1 MDSIPKELNQPRLD
15 PMPDEKIQKV
25 AASFKGACAL
35 SDEVPEWKKK
45 SFGKKTTL
53 SIQKQRQSL
62 PIFKLKDQLVK
73 AVKDNQILIV
83 IGETGSG
90 KTTQI
95 TQYLAEAGFTAR
107 GKICCTGPRRVAAMS
122 VAKRVAEEFGCR
134 LGQEVGYTIRFEDC
148 TSRRTVIKYMTDGML
163 LRECLVDPDLKTY
176 SLVMLDEAH
185 ERTMQTD
192 VLFGLMKQT
201 LKKHPEMKLIV
212 TSATLDAGKF
222 SSFFFEATIFK
233 IPGRMFPVE
242 ILHTEKPETN
252 YLDASLNKV
261 IQIHRSE
268 PPGERSSRSL
278 VVCSP
283 WRFCIRKN
291 QSRIIWM
298 QASTRSYKF
307 TAVNLLVSPKASS
320 DLSLGSQC
328 VRRFIRK
335 YLLVPGDI
343 LLFLTG
349 QEQIDTACDILLVL
363 TGQEQIDTACE
374 DLYVQMKRL
383 SSNVPELCPCTQPFP
398 VRCRPGYLTRLH
410 QEAERYATRNFIQ
423 KDKCVHRTAEEPPD
437 DGLVS
442 KKTDTSSPQFVVIAT
457 NIAETSLT
465 IDGIYYVV
473 DPGFVKQKA
482 YNSKTG
488 RAGRTGPGKCYRVYT
503 ERTYDEMLTTA
514 VPEIQRTNLV
524 ATVLQLKAM

>member
-1 MDSIPKELNQPRLD
+1 M
-15 PMPDEKIQKV
+15 KIQKV

-35 SDEVPEWKKK
+35 SNEVPEWKKK
-45 SFGKKTTL
+45 SFGKKATL

-62 PIFKLKDQLVK
+62 PIFKLKDQLVQ
-73 AVKDNQILIV
+73 AVKENQILIV

-107 GKICCTGPRRVAAMS
+107 GKIGCTEPRRVAAMS

-148 TSRRTVIKYMTDGML
+148 TSPRTVIKYMTDGML

-201 LKKHPEMKLIV
+201 LKNHPDMKLIV

-222 SSFFFEATIFK
+222 SSFFFEAPIFK

-242 ILHTEKPETN
+242 ILYTEKPETN
-252 YLDASLNKV
+252 YLDASLSQV
-261 IQIHRSE
+261 IQIHLSE
-268 PPGERSSRSL
+268 P
-278 VVCSP
+278 
-283 WRFCIRKN
+283 
-291 QSRIIWM
+291 
-298 QASTRSYKF
+298 
-307 TAVNLLVSPKASS
+307 
-320 DLSLGSQC
+320 
-328 VRRFIRK
+328 
-335 YLLVPGDI
+335 PGDI

-349 QEQIDTACDILLVL
+349 QEQIDTAC
-363 TGQEQIDTACE
+363 E
-374 DLYVQMKRL
+374 DLYVRMKSL
-383 SSNVPELCPCTQPFP
+383 GSNVPELIILP
-398 VRCRPGYLTRLH
+398 VYAALPSEMQTRIFYPAPPGTR
-410 QEAERYATRNFIQ
+410 
-423 KDKCVHRTAEEPPD
+423 K
-437 DGLVS
+437 
-442 KKTDTSSPQFVVIAT
+442 VVIAT

-473 DPGFVKQKA
+473 DPGFVKQKVH
-482 YNSKTG
+482 NSKTG
-488 RAGRTGPGKCYRVYT
+488 TDSLVVT
-503 ERTYDEMLTTA
+503 NISQTA
-514 VPEIQRTNLV
+514 NSVKWSPS
-524 ATVLQLKAM
+524 AWLKFAFF